1 VLPDPI
7 DRLRAALADRY
18 RLERE
23 LGRGGMATVWRA
35 RDLRH
40 ERDVAIKVLRPELS
54 AAIGA
59 DRFQREI
66 RLTAQLQHP
75 NILPVFDSGNA
86 DGVLWYAMPLVE
98 GASLRDRL
106 DDVGRLPVGE
116 ATVLVAEVAGALAY
130 AHRGGIVHRDIK
142 PENILLAHGHAL
154 VADFGIA
161 RAVAQSGGDKLT
173 QTGMAIGTGAYMSPE
188 QATADPALDGRAD
201 QYSLGCVLHE
211 MLTGEVPFA
220 GTSAPALLARR
231 LTEPVPPL
239 PAEVAVPSSVRGAL
253 ARALEREPGARFG
266 TLDEFAKSLVDVPA
280 PPAATAPM
288 AVRVPPSGRRTAV
301 AVAVALAGLAV
312 VATVSLR
319 GRLGTEDASTD
330 PSVAVL
336 PFENRSADP
345 EAAYVSDGVA
355 NELIVRLTADTSLRV
370 SPRSSV
376 ARFRNSSRAL
386 EDIAAELGVKH
397 LVTGSVARLADS
409 VRLDVEL
416 VDVAGHRQQWAR
428 QSVVTR
434 GALAGAVSE
443 LAAGIAGSLLPRSRA
458 GASAVAAPITRD
470 SLAYDSY
477 LRGQFLFSRFNEAD
491 LRLAVEQFDR
501 AIARDPR
508 FAAAWVGRAGALMAQ
523 ASGMGR
529 IATVQTIADIRRATD
544 SASALDPRMAM
555 PHALRG
561 LLYTWF
567 DWDWAA
573 AAREMD
579 RALALGSRDALV
591 LQRAAFLFSVRGDHD
606 SALAL
611 NARARELEPESALAW
626 AGAAN
631 LNFFARRFE
640 AAIAAAD
647 RSLALDPRFPPA
659 LELRAR
665 ALSRLGRSLEA
676 ITSARRMVAEA
687 PGLAWG
693 HATLAEVLAAADSL
707 RAARAIMDSL
717 ELIPEAGRAFPSAM
731 ARAHAALDNRD
742 GTIGWL
748 ERALRDRSSAI
759 AYVQVEPAY
768 DPLRSDPRFVQLLLD
783 AGLVKRAAP
792 R

>member
-1 VLPDPI
+1 VPPDPI
-7 DRLRAALADRY
+7 ARLRATLADRY

-75 NILPVFDSGNA
+75 NILPVFDSGDA
-86 DGVLWYAMPLVE
+86 DGVFWYAMPLVE

-106 DDVGRLPVGE
+106 EREGRLPSGE
-116 ATVLVAEVAGALAY
+116 ATALVAEVAGALAY
-130 AHRGGIVHRDIK
+130 AHGLGIVHRDIK

-173 QTGMAIGTGAYMSPE
+173 QTGMAIGTVAYMSPE

-211 MLTGEVPFA
+211 LLTGAVPFA

-239 PAEVAVPSSVRGAL
+239 PAEVGVPAGVRGAL
-253 ARALEREPGARFG
+253 ARALEREPGARFP
-266 TLDEFAKSLVDVPA
+266 TSDEFAKALVAVPA
-280 PPAATAPM
+280 PAAATAPM
-288 AVRVPPSGRRTAV
+288 AVPVRPSRGRAAV
-301 AVAVALAGLAV
+301 AAVALVGLAV
-312 VATVSLR
+312 LATVVFRARSAA
-319 GRLGTEDASTD
+319 GDASTD

-336 PFENRSADP
+336 PFENRSPDP
-345 EAAYVSDGVA
+345 EAGYLSEGVA
-355 NELIVRLTADTSLRV
+355 NELIVRLTADTLLRV
-370 SPRSSV
+370 SPRSSA
-376 ARFRNSSRAL
+376 ARFRNSTRPL
-386 EDIAAELGVKH
+386 EDIAAELGVVH
-397 LVTGSVARLADS
+397 LVTGSVAYLADS

-434 GALAGAVSE
+434 GALADAVSE
-443 LAAGIAGSLLPRSRA
+443 LAGGIAGSLLPRSGA
-458 GASAVAAPITRD
+458 GRSGAAAPFTRD
-470 SLAYDSY
+470 SIAYDSY
-477 LRGQFLFSRFNEAD
+477 LRGQFLFSRFNEPD

-508 FAAAWVGRAGALMAQ
+508 FAAAWVGRAGALMAL
-523 ASGMGR
+523 ASGNGR
-529 IATVQTIADIRRATD
+529 VATRETLAEIRLSTD
-544 SASALDPRMAM
+544 SALALDPKLAA
-555 PHALRG
+555 PYAIRG

-567 DWDWAA
+567 EWDWAA
-573 AAREMD
+573 AGREMS

-591 LQRAAFLFSVRGDHD
+591 LQRAAFLSSVRADHD

-611 NARARELEPESALAW
+611 SARARELEPENALMW
-626 AGAAN
+626 AGAAQF
-631 LNFFARRFE
+631 NFYARRFE
-640 AAIAAAD
+640 AVIAAAD
-647 RSLALDPRFPPA
+647 RALALDPRFLPA
-659 LELRAR
+659 LDFRAR
-665 ALSRLGRSLEA
+665 ALSRLGRSAEA
-676 ITSARRMVAEA
+676 IATARRLVATA
-687 PGLAWG
+687 PGLAST
-693 HATLAEVLAAADSL
+693 HVALAEALAAADSL
-707 RAARAIMDSL
+707 ASARAIVDSL
-717 ELIPEAGRAFPSAM
+717 ERSPEAGLTFLSAL
-731 ARAHAALDNRD
+731 ARAHAALGNRD
-742 GTIGWL
+742 HAIHWL
-748 ERALRDRSSAI
+748 ERALRERSSAI
-759 AYVQVEPAY
+759 AYLQVEPAY
-768 DPLRSDPRFVQLLLD
+768 DSLRGDPRFVQLLLD
-783 AGLVKRAAP
+783 AGLAKRGAQ

>member
-1 VLPDPI
+1 MPPDPT

-75 NILPVFDSGNA
+75 NILPVFDSGDA

-106 DDVGRLPVGE
+106 DREGRLPVGE
-116 ATVLVAEVAGALAY
+116 ATALVSEVAGALAY
-130 AHRGGIVHRDIK
+130 AHRAGIVHRDIK

-161 RAVAQSGGDKLT
+161 RALAQSGGDKLT
-173 QTGMAIGTGAYMSPE
+173 QTGMAIGTVAYMSPE

-211 MLTGEVPFA
+211 MLTGAVPFA

-239 PAEVAVPSSVRGAL
+239 PAEVAVPASVRSAL
-253 ARALEREPGARFG
+253 ARALEREPGARFP
-266 TLDEFAKSLVDVPA
+266 TLDELAKALQVVPA
-280 PPAATAPM
+280 PTAATAPM
-288 AVRVPPSGRRTAV
+288 AARVPPSRRRAAV
-301 AVAVALAGLAV
+301 AAVALAGLAV
-312 VATVSLR
+312 IAVVAFR
-319 GRLGTEDASTD
+319 GRWAAGDASTD

-336 PFENRSADP
+336 PFENRSPDP
-345 EAAYVSDGVA
+345 EAVYISDGVA

-376 ARFRNSSRAL
+376 ARYRSSASSL

-434 GALAGAVSE
+434 GELAAAVSE
-443 LAAGIAGSLLPRSRA
+443 MAAGIAGSLLPRSRA
-458 GASAVAAPITRD
+458 GHGAPSAPITRD

-477 LRGQFLFSRFNEAD
+477 LQGQFLFSRFNEPD

-508 FAAAWVGRAGALMAQ
+508 FAPAWVGRASALMALV
-523 ASGMGR
+523 SGNGR
-529 IATVQTIADIRRATD
+529 IATREALAEIRLATD
-544 SASALDPRMAM
+544 SALALDPRLAM
-555 PHALRG
+555 PYAIRG
-561 LLYTWF
+561 QLYTWF
-567 DWDWAA
+567 EWDWAA
-573 AAREMD
+573 ASREVT
-579 RALALGSRDALV
+579 RALALGARDALV
-591 LQRAAFLFSVRGDHD
+591 LQRAAFLYSVRADHD

-611 NARARELEPESALAW
+611 NARARELEPESALMW

-631 LNFFARRFE
+631 FNYFARRFE

-647 RSLALDPRFPPA
+647 RALALDPRFLPA
-659 LELRAR
+659 MDFRAR
-665 ALSRLGRSLEA
+665 ALSRLGRSPEA
-676 ITSARRMVAEA
+676 IATAERLVAAA
-687 PGLAWG
+687 PGLAWTHG
-693 HATLAEVLAAADSL
+693 TLAEALAAADSVGV
-707 RAARAIMDSL
+707 ARAIVDSL
-717 ELIPEAGRAFPSAM
+717 ERSLEAGLTFPSAM
-731 ARAHAALDNRD
+731 ARAHAALGNRD
-742 GTIGWL
+742 RAVGWL
-748 ERALRDRSSAI
+748 ERALRERSSAI
-759 AYVQVEPAY
+759 AYLSVEPAY
-768 DPLRSDPRFVQLLLD
+768 DPLRGDPRFVQLLLD
-783 AGLVKRAAP
+783 AGLARRGAQ